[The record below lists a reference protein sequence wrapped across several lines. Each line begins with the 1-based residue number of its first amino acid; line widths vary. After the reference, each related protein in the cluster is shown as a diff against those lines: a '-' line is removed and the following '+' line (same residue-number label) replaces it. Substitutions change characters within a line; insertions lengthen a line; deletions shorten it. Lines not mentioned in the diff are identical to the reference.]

1 MVSVQIFVYLQL
13 LDFLTTMVG
22 FRTGAA
28 EFSPFT
34 RWLMMFGPTLG
45 VMASKMIAVG
55 LGGICIWRGR
65 TRILG
70 WANYYFAGLVIWNL
84 CVILSIRGA

>member
-1 MVSVQIFVYLQL
+1 MVSAQIFVYLQL

-28 EFSPFT
+28 ELSPFT
-34 RWLMMFGPTLG
+34 RWLMMLGPTVG
-45 VMASKMIAVG
+45 VMASKMIAIG
-55 LGGICIWRGR
+55 LGAICIWRGR

-70 WANYYFAGLVIWNL
+70 WVNYYFAGLVIWNL